1 MEEVKLSVDDVKTML
16 KERAFKKLRVAFRV
30 IEAADL
36 SDVFSELD
44 IVQCIVLFRLIPK
57 ENRAEVFSYFPYELQ
72 QKLLDQLPDAVAVS
86 LLNEM
91 EPVDRTQLLEELPPE
106 LSTKLILKLSPEE
119 RKIAWQLLSY
129 PEDTVGR
136 LMSPEFFSIRS
147 GMSVR
152 DALADIRWTGG
163 KIPEDLLNQI
173 FIVDEA
179 NKLIGH
185 VHLSS
190 LVLADPAT
198 IAIDELMDATLV
210 KLKINDEKSLAV
222 DYFRKYDRPF
232 IPVVDD
238 DGVMMG
244 LVEAEDVFD
253 VAEEE
258 ATEDIQ
264 AFGGQATLEDSYF
277 ETSMF
282 TLFRKRGGWLA
293 MIFMMSMFSANA
305 LEHFDSAI
313 QSMSFLVFFMPLIIA
328 SGGNSGSQAA
338 SLIIRGLAVREI
350 ELSDWWKVLRR
361 ELLIGL
367 GLGLLLGG
375 LGLGRALLL
384 GRMDFQDGLIIC
396 FTLILVVIAGVL
408 LGAMLPFLLRT
419 LNLDP
424 AVSSSPVISSVMDLF
439 GIVVLFS
446 IALLLAQSVF

>member
-1 MEEVKLSVDDVKTML
+1 MEDNKLSVEDVKHML
-16 KERAFKKLRVAFRV
+16 KERAFKRLRAAFKV

-36 SDVFSELD
+36 SDIFSELD
-44 IVQCIVLFRLIPK
+44 IAQCIVLFRMIPK
-57 ENRAEVFSYFPYELQ
+57 ENRADVFSYFPYELQ
-72 QKLLDQLPDAVAVS
+72 QKLLVQLPDAVAVS

-91 EPVDRTQLLEELPPE
+91 EPVDRTQLLEELPSE

-129 PEDTVGR
+129 PEDSVGR
-136 LMSPEFFSIRS
+136 LMSPEFFAIKS
-147 GMSVR
+147 GLSVR

-173 FIVDEA
+173 FIVDEGTR
-179 NKLIGH
+179 LIGH

-198 IAIDELMDATLV
+198 ILVDELMDATLV
-210 KLKINDEKSLAV
+210 KLKVSDDKSLAV

-238 DGVMMG
+238 EGIMLG
-244 LVEAEDVFD
+244 LVEADDVFD

-277 ETSMF
+277 QTSMLV
-282 TLFRKRGGWLA
+282 LFRKRGGWLA
-293 MIFMMSMFSANA
+293 MIFIMSMFSANA
-305 LEHFDSAI
+305 LEHYDGAI

-350 ELSDWWKVLRR
+350 ELTDWWKVLRR
-361 ELLIGL
+361 EVLIGL

-375 LGLGRALLL
+375 LGLLRAMLL
-384 GRMDFQDGLIIC
+384 GRMDFQHGMIIC
-396 FTLILVVIAGVL
+396 CTLVLVVIAGVL
-408 LGAMLPFLLRT
+408 LGSMLPFVLRT

-424 AVSSSPVISSVMDLF
+424 AVSSSPVISSLMDLF
-439 GIVVLFS
+439 GILVLFN
-446 IALLLAQSVF
+446 IALALTHMIF